1 MGALLG
7 KLTIANTPVV
17 VSTAARAFVKDSLYQ
32 QKVVIFS
39 KSTCPYCTMAK
50 EQFQKLKVDYL
61 AIELDSRSDCS
72 DVQDALRELTGARSV
87 PRVFVDGNF
96 IGGGTD
102 VKKMYEDGSLAKLVA
117 TA

>member
-1 MGALLG
+1 M
-7 KLTIANTPVV
+7 
-17 VSTAARAFVKDSLYQ
+17 
-32 QKVVIFS
+32 
-39 KSTCPYCTMAK
+39 
-50 EQFQKLKVDYL
+50 KVDYL

-87 PRVFVDGNF
+87 PRVFVDGKYNIYDIIQHPAISIFSFNFIGNF